1 MPDPIVIDKPH
12 ARRFLLAHLHL
23 LPPRKLHGKQGVLD
37 YVRHVNCIQYDP
49 IDVVGQNP
57 HLVLQS
63 RVRGYKPSMLDAL
76 LYENRRL
83 IEGFDKQLSIYPVED
98 WPSFTYYRRQMA
110 RKYME
115 YEQTAAAA
123 KLVDRV
129 RKEIEARGPLS
140 SLDLEDDTRMDWW
153 LAGSVRAV
161 RIAMDILFYGGETV
175 VHHRAGTR
183 RYFELS
189 RRVLPPKL
197 YNASNTH
204 ASQEDYLE
212 WHVFR
217 RAGGLGLVDS
227 NVTAEF
233 GGIRDWR
240 GGRIRAA
247 IARLAA
253 KGRLVRVSIKGLERQ
268 QFYVRRDDLSALEA
282 AAKAPRSRQG
292 AALMAPL
299 DNLMWDRNLIEMLFD
314 FYYSWE
320 VYLPAAKRH
329 YGYYVLPVLYGD
341 RLVARIDPEFD
352 RAGKVFTIKNWW
364 WEDGVNVKDESMLSA
379 LEECLSAFGHYLEA
393 VEIRLAGEVRG
404 QPGLKKA
411 VKEANRGLTH

>member
-1 MPDPIVIDKPH
+1 MPDPLVIDKPH
-12 ARRFLLAHLHL
+12 ARRFLLVHLHL
-23 LPPRKLHGKQGVLD
+23 LLPRKLHGKQGVLD

-76 LYENRRL
+76 LYKNRRL

-110 RKYME
+110 TKYME
-115 YEQTAAAA
+115 AESTAAAA

-129 RKEIEARGPLS
+129 RQEIEARGPLS
-140 SLDLEDDTRMDWW
+140 SLDLEDDTRMEWW

-217 RAGGLGLVDS
+217 RAGGLGLVDAK
-227 NVTAEF
+227 VTAEF
-233 GGIRDWR
+233 GGIRGWR

-247 IARLAA
+247 IARLAE

-268 QFYVRRDDLSALEA
+268 QFYMRRDDLPALEA
-282 AAKAPRSRQG
+282 AAKAPRSKQG
-292 AALMAPL
+292 AALIAPL

-320 VYLPAAKRH
+320 VYLRAAKRH

-341 RLVARIDPEFD
+341 RLVARMDPEFD
-352 RAGKVFTIKNWW
+352 RAGKVLTIKNWW

-379 LEECLSAFGHYLEA
+379 LEECLSAFGHYLEG

-411 VKEANRGLTH
+411 VKEANRA

>member
-1 MPDPIVIDKPH
+1 MSDPIIIDKPH

-49 IDVVGQNP
+49 INVVGQNP

-76 LYENRRL
+76 LYEDRRL
-83 IEGFDKQLSIYPVED
+83 IDGFDKQMSIYPVED
-98 WPSFTYYRRQMA
+98 WPSFTYYRQQMA
-110 RKYME
+110 TNYME
-115 YEQTAAAA
+115 DEQTAAAA

-175 VHHRAGTR
+175 VHHRVGTR

-189 RRVLPPKL
+189 KRVLPPKL
-197 YNASNTH
+197 YKASNSH
-204 ASQEDYLE
+204 SSQDDYLE

-217 RAGGLGLVDS
+217 RAGGLGLVYARP
-227 NVTAEF
+227 TAAF
-233 GGIRDWR
+233 GGTIGWR
-240 GGRIRAA
+240 GGGIRAA
-247 IARLAA
+247 IARLAE
-253 KGRLVRVSIKGLERQ
+253 KGQLVRVSIKDLERQ
-268 QFYVRRDDLSALEA
+268 KFYVRRDDLPALEA

-292 AALMAPL
+292 AALIAPL

-320 VYLPAAKRH
+320 VYLPAAKRQ

-341 RLVARIDPEFD
+341 RLVARMDPEFD

-364 WEDGVNVKDESMLSA
+364 WEDGGNVKDESMLSA

-393 VEIRLAGEVRG
+393 VEIRLGGEVRG

-411 VKEANRGLTH
+411 VKEANRALTH